1 LVAGVG
7 KMDFRHFISYTAIGG
22 VLWACGVTIAGY
34 FLGNIPFIKN
44 KIELVLILIVIAS
57 LIPMGVEYL
66 LHRRRRNKESAAV

>member
-1 LVAGVG
+1 
-7 KMDFRHFISYTAIGG
+7 MNFRHFISYTAIGG

-44 KIELVLILIVIAS
+44 NIELVLILIVIAS

>member
-7 KMDFRHFISYTAIGG
+7 KMDFRHFITYTAIGG

-34 FLGNIPFIKN
+34 FLGNIGFIKN
-44 KIELVLILIVIAS
+44 NIEVVLLLIVALS

-66 LHRRRRNKESAAV
+66 LHRRRRKQESATV